1 MPIEEQNSSPELAW
15 EGSVH
20 LQSLRRI
27 GGVVMGTSFQTTK
40 KAGGWV
46 VKKEG
51 STSATSLHSTQ
62 SDAWAETRRLARGAG
77 GEALLKG
84 ADGRVR
90 ARNTYG
96 KDPFPPKG

>member
-1 MPIEEQNSSPELAW
+1 
-15 EGSVH
+15 
-20 LQSLRRI
+20 
-27 GGVVMGTSFQTTK
+27 MGTSFQVTK
-40 KAGGWV
+40 KIGGWA

-51 STSATSLHSTQ
+51 AAGVTSLHSTQ

-77 GEALLKG
+77 GEALLRG
-84 ADGRVR
+84 PDGKIR